1 MKQYK
6 THEIRNVGL
15 FGHGSSG
22 KTSVAEAILF
32 VAAVS
37 DRLGRVGDNSSVMD
51 NDPDEIKCGHSI
63 NASLAFYEWDKQ
75 KINLLD
81 TPGSSNFIAD
91 TIACHSVVDGA
102 VIVVSAV
109 EGIQF
114 YTEKVWRWA
123 DEQLLGKI
131 IFINKVDHELADF
144 AQVLESLKRKTQK
157 KFALIQIPVGQGGS
171 FSCVVDLVKNGCLAY
186 DKDGNGKGRIVDIP
200 LDMAE
205 EIEIYRAELVEAVA
219 ETSDELLEKYL
230 EIGELSQDEFLS
242 GLKHGVAE
250 GKIIPVLCGCATLN
264 IGIDG
269 LMQAIV
275 DYLPSPE
282 NRGSAKG
289 RSLKDGS
296 EVVLMSDEKSPLTC
310 LAFKTIS
317 DTYTGKLTLCRV
329 FSGTMKADS
338 SVYNL
343 TRQTNERVGHIF
355 ALQGKKQVQM
365 DEMVAGDIGAVP
377 RLKVTATG
385 DTLGNV
391 DSTTMLDPIK
401 FPIPVMARAIL
412 PKTRSDEEKIS
423 NALHRLV
430 EEDPTLRVDRAEQ
443 THELLIYGM
452 GQVHLDLIVERMKRR
467 YGVDV
472 DVKSPKV
479 PYLETIRGTFKVQG
493 RHKKQTGGHGQ
504 FADIWIEISPLQR
517 GGGFQ
522 FENKIVGGAIPKQYV
537 PAVEKG
543 VREAMAEGVL
553 AHYPMTDVR
562 VQLYDGSYHDVDSSE
577 LAFKIAG
584 SLGFKKGVPNCNP
597 ILLEPIMLM
606 DVSVPSN
613 YVGDVIGDLN
623 SKRGKILGI
632 EGGDDNQ
639 VIKAHVPM
647 STILN
652 YAADLTALTAGKGS
666 YVVEFVRYDDVPEH
680 IVARVVETAQAL
692 RQSGNKD

>member
-22 KTSVAEAILF
+22 KTSVAEAILYI
-32 VAAVS
+32 AGVS
-37 DRLGRVGDNSSVMD
+37 DRLGKVGDNSSVMD
-51 NDPDEIKCGHSI
+51 YDPDEIKCGHSI

-91 TIACHSVVDGA
+91 TIACHRAVDGA
-102 VIVVSAV
+102 VIVVNAV

-114 YTEKVWRWA
+114 YTEKAWRWA
-123 DEQLLGKI
+123 DEQQLAKI
-131 IFINKVDHELADF
+131 VFINKVDHELADF
-144 AQVLESLKRKTQK
+144 ALALEALKKKIQK
-157 KFALIQIPVGQGGS
+157 KFALLQIPVGQGES
-171 FSCVVDLVKNGCLAY
+171 FSGVVDLVSNVYLMYERG
-186 DKDGNGKGRIVDIP
+186 GNGRGRKADIP
-200 LDMAE
+200 LDMTE
-205 EIEIYRAELVEAVA
+205 EIEIYRAEMVEAVA

-230 EIGELSQDEFLS
+230 EVGELSQEEFLS
-242 GLKHGVAE
+242 GLKNGIAE
-250 GKIIPVLCGCATLN
+250 GKIIPVVCGCATLN

-269 LMQAIV
+269 LMQSIV
-275 DYLPSPE
+275 DYLPSPA
-282 NRGSAKG
+282 NRVPVKG
-289 RSLKDGS
+289 KSLKGDS
-296 EVVLMSDEKSPLTC
+296 EVELMSDEKSPLTC

-329 FSGTMKADS
+329 FSGIMKVDS

-343 TRQTNERVGHIF
+343 TRQTNERVGQIF
-355 ALQGKKQVQM
+355 SLQGKKQIQM

-377 RLKVTATG
+377 RLKVTVTG
-385 DTLGNV
+385 DTLGNA
-391 DSTTMLDPIK
+391 DCTIILAPIK

-452 GQVHLDLIVERMKRR
+452 GQVHLDMIIERMKRR
-467 YGVDV
+467 FGVDV
-472 DVKSPKV
+472 EVKSPKV

-504 FADIWIEISPLQR
+504 FADIWIEISPMQR

-522 FENKIVGGAIPKQYV
+522 FENKIVGGAIPKQYI

-543 VREAMAEGVL
+543 VREAMSEGVL
-553 AHYPMTDVR
+553 AHYPMTDIR

-584 SLGFKKGVPNCNP
+584 SLGFKKGVPNCSP

-606 DVSVPSN
+606 EVSVPSN
-613 YVGDVIGDLN
+613 SVGDVIGDLN
-623 SKRGKILGI
+623 SKRGRILGI
-632 EGGDDNQ
+632 EGGDDSQ

-647 STILN
+647 SSILS

-666 YVVEFVRYDDVPEH
+666 FVVEFVRYDDVPEH
-680 IVARVVETAQAL
+680 IVARIVETAQAQ